1 MPEAF
6 QGSTT
11 GEKGGRMTLDGYIKF
26 FKTHEKAFIIAAV
39 LLFAW
44 HLYGSGLN
52 AWVDHEKRQDAVA
65 LEVAKDSAAKNAE
78 VQQQLSDLQKQ
89 IAATNAHLDSVMAQR
104 AADNQKQKDADTK
117 LAGEQL
123 AARLRALLPVN
134 VGDVTWSPVQGNL
147 VFTENA
153 GHVVASV
160 ADDRNKLQADVQDLQ
175 QKLSGDQT
183 VLVKQTDAIVSAN
196 LALADE
202 KKAHAADVNLLNAEM
217 HTKWRNGF
225 KWGVIAGTVGTVV
238 VEKVFHIKL

>member
-1 MPEAF
+1 
-6 QGSTT
+6 
-11 GEKGGRMTLDGYIKF
+11 MTLDSYIKF
-26 FKTHEKAFIIAAV
+26 FKAHEKSLILAAV

-65 LEVAKDSAAKNAE
+65 IEVAKTSAAKNVE

-89 IAATNAHLDSVMAQR
+89 IAVTNAHLDSAMAQR
-104 AADNQKQKDADTK
+104 AADNQKQKDEDSK

-134 VGDVTWSPVQGNL
+134 AGDVTWSSIQGDL
-147 VFTENA
+147 IFTENA
-153 GHVVASV
+153 GHAVTNVV
-160 ADDRNKLQADVQDLQ
+160 DDKNKLQSDVQDLQ
-175 QKLSGDQT
+175 QKLSGDQA

-196 LALADE
+196 LALSDE
-202 KKAHAADVNLLNAEM
+202 KKAHAADVSLLNEEM

-225 KWGVIAGTVGTVV
+225 KWGYIAGAISTVV
-238 VEKVFHIKL
+238 VEKVFHVKL